1 MALKTRH
8 LTKSTSPWWTTILN
22 KLINRKLT
30 PINRFNKRAYYLHS
44 KHKPCLCLLRRRPLM
59 PMAIVPLSKKTSR
72 ISVVQIWT
80 TISRKAISY
89 NSPTMPL
96 AIHVNE
102 ALAAWVSVSLWGKRK
117 YFLMIVVMRMATLT
131 TTTTTSDY
139 PCSVST
145 SSEKLVTLWRHSSPN
160 EEFVQTLKCDKG
172 QQKGESRRRGKKG
185 RLPRGSASE

>member
-30 PINRFNKRAYYLHS
+30 PINRFNKIAYYLHS
-44 KHKPCLCLLRRRPLM
+44 KHKPCHCLLETEASPAKFSRRRPVL

-72 ISVVQIWT
+72 ISSGQTWT

-89 NSPTMPL
+89 NSPMIPL

-102 ALAAWVSVSLWGKRK
+102 ALVAWVLVNDWCKRK
-117 YFLMIVVMRMATLT
+117 YFLTIVVMRMATPT
-131 TTTTTSDY
+131 TTMTTSDH

-145 SSEKLVTLWRHSSPN
+145 SSEETVTLWRHSSSN
-160 EEFVQTLKCDKG
+160 EEFI
-172 QQKGESRRRGKKG
+172 
-185 RLPRGSASE
+185 